1 MARRASGAALL
12 LVLLVGAAG
21 AADDPS
27 PAALVTDASRFVRG
41 TNAERLEVLRA
52 LLGERRLAFTV
63 QDVPNARGGRDARPG
78 GQNVIVDIGTGPG
91 DIVIGAHLDAVR
103 LSDGSLSGGVVDNA
117 ASVVVL
123 TRVAEALSGAR
134 LRHRVRVV
142 FFDLEEAGLIGSTHF
157 VTSVGRDRI
166 AAMVNLDIGAYGD
179 TIVFG
184 PGQAPPSEPVAKL
197 LHQVCARGGHTCL
210 EFARFPVSDD
220 RSFETAR
227 IPNVSIATLPRLE
240 AHQLWLM
247 LNGGPNAG
255 LAPGTVP
262 AVLQTIHTPAD
273 RPDKLDP
280 AAMLLAYRV
289 ILALVMELD
298 AALSPAP

>member
-1 MARRASGAALL
+1 MPRLGSGAALL
-12 LVLLVGAAG
+12 LVLLSAAVR

-27 PAALVTDASRFVRG
+27 PAALLADASRFVKG
-41 TNAERLEVLRA
+41 TNAERLEVLKA
-52 LLGERRLAFTV
+52 LLQERRLAFTT
-63 QDVPNARGGRDARPG
+63 QDVPNTQTSRDSRPG
-78 GQNVIVDIGTGPG
+78 GQNLIVDIGAGPS
-91 DIVIGAHLDAVR
+91 DIVLGAHLDAAR

-123 TRVAEALSGAR
+123 TRVAEALSGAP

-142 FFDLEEAGLIGSTHF
+142 FFDLEEAGLIGSAHF
-157 VTSVGRDRI
+157 VGAVGREGI

-184 PGQAPPSEPVAKL
+184 PGQAPPSAPVATR

-220 RSFETAR
+220 RSFEAAR
-227 IPNVSIATLPRLE
+227 VPNVSIATLPRVE

-247 LNGGPNAG
+247 LNGGPDAG
-255 LAPGTVP
+255 LSPDTVP

-273 RPDKLDP
+273 RLDKLDP
-280 AAMLLAYRV
+280 AGMILAYRV
-289 ILALVMELD
+289 VLALVMELD
-298 AALSPAP
+298 ATLSAAR